1 MNKFL
6 LSAALTAALASPAAA
21 QDATVYIGHGING
34 TDLQLSE
41 ALPVDITV
49 NGAVLLAGVE
59 FRTFTDALT
68 LAPGSYS
75 IQISPADP
83 QNPGSQPPL
92 IDVTVPLAAD
102 ENATILA
109 HLDDAGAATA
119 SKFVNRT
126 SVVGPLAGVVQLQ
139 HTAWAP
145 AVDIRGKRLFNGP
158 LTVLEDVT
166 NGAQAVLDVR
176 AAVYALDLV
185 AANTTTRVLGPAYIA
200 VLPQSRTS
208 FYVVGSLSNGTLEIL
223 ALSY

>member
-1 MNKFL
+1 MYKFL
-6 LSAALTAALASPAAA
+6 LSAALSTALVAPTAA

-34 TDLQLSE
+34 TDLTMAE
-41 ALPVDITV
+41 ELPVDITV
-49 NGAVLLAGVE
+49 NGGVLLTGVE

-83 QNPGSQPPL
+83 MNPGSQPTL

-102 ENATILA
+102 ENVTIFA
-109 HLDDAGAATA
+109 HLDDTGAATA
-119 SKFVNRT
+119 SKFVNQT
-126 SVVGPLAGVVQLQ
+126 SANGPLSGVVQLQ

-145 AVDIRGKRLFNGP
+145 AVDIRGKRVFNGP
-158 LTVLEDVT
+158 LVVIEDVV
-166 NGAQAVLDVR
+166 NGAQAVLSARADV
-176 AAVYALDLV
+176 YGLDLV

-200 VLPQSRTS
+200 VLPGSRTS
-208 FYVVGSLSNGTLEIL
+208 YYVVGSLSNDTLEIL